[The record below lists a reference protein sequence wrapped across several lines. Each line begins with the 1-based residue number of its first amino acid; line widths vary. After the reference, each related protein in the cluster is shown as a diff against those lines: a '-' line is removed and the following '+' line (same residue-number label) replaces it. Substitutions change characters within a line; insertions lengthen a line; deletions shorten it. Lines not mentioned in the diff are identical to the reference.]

1 VVVAVAGEM
10 DLSNAAEF
18 GGALAAV
25 LDSRPAR
32 VIADLA
38 DLSFLDSSGIH
49 CLFLAAER
57 AATVGTDFGVRR
69 PTRDVLRVLE
79 ITGTDSLLI
88 DGAREGAAQDR

>member
-1 VVVAVAGEM
+1 MSSDQQLRWCVGREADAVVVAVAGEM

-49 CLFLAAER
+49 
-57 AATVGTDFGVRR
+57 
-69 PTRDVLRVLE
+69 
-79 ITGTDSLLI
+79 
-88 DGAREGAAQDR
+88 